1 MFGLIKRAREWVYAV
16 RWVNSPVGKAV
27 MSHCDE
33 FFSQCLPLAS
43 QKNRLKNHLLEEISE
58 IYSSPN
64 PRLKLREKIVGRVL
78 EYSLFATVAF
88 DSEKVKIYFKGNSG
102 FVSGEL
108 TAYAEDV
115 LRDADFNI
123 PDEINRIDEIR
134 SFLSVQ
140 ADCFMFYING
150 LKYVR
155 ADFENFQVVKEND
168 WLIDLIKCSIIWQE
182 YVIREKLGL
191 ETRIN
196 GLDAVRYSLLI
207 NMVEEGKIDP
217 LSHWNAMNKDLI
229 PIGDL

>member
-1 MFGLIKRAREWVYAV
+1 MFGLIKRVREWVYAV

-27 MSHCDE
+27 MCHCDE
-33 FFSQCLPLAS
+33 FFSQCPQLAS
-43 QKNRLKNHLLEEISE
+43 QKERLRNKLLEEISE
-58 IYSSPN
+58 VYSSSN
-64 PRLKLREKIVGRVL
+64 QLLKLRGLIVERVL
-78 EYSLFATVAF
+78 QYSLFSTLSF
-88 DSEKVKIYFKGNSG
+88 DSEKIRVYFKGGSG

-108 TAYAEDV
+108 TVYAGDV
-115 LRDADFNI
+115 LRDTEYKI
-123 PDEINRIDEIR
+123 PEEVNSIEMMKMY
-134 SFLSVQ
+134 LSLQ

-155 ADFENFQVVKEND
+155 AGFEDFQVVKEND

-191 ETRIN
+191 DTRIN

-207 NMVEEGKIDP
+207 NMVEEGEIDP

-229 PIGDL
+229 PICDL